1 MTSASAAAPLAK
13 ESQTV
18 LRVGV
23 ASRLG
28 QDLWFKA
35 SGEDQH
41 LPYTVQWVNF
51 DAAPP
56 AMDALLADSIDT
68 FWGGDTPAVFLAYNQ
83 RDAKVVAASEKG
95 LFGALL
101 NSCA

>member
-68 FWGGDTPAVFLAYNQ
+68 FWGGTPLPCFSLITSARPKSWRPVKRVCLA
-83 RDAKVVAASEKG
+83 R
-95 LFGALL
+95 
-101 NSCA
+101 CW

>member
-1 MTSASAAAPLAK
+1 MRLLAYLRSPSYWRSAWLLGISLLCMTSMFATAPVAAEP
-13 ESQTV
+13 QTV

-28 QDLWFKA
+28 QDLWFRV

-41 LPYTVQWVNF
+41 LPYTLQWVNF

-68 FWGGDTPAVFLAYNQ
+68 FWGGDTPAVFL
-83 RDAKVVAASEKG
+83 S
-95 LFGALL
+95 
-101 NSCA
+101 